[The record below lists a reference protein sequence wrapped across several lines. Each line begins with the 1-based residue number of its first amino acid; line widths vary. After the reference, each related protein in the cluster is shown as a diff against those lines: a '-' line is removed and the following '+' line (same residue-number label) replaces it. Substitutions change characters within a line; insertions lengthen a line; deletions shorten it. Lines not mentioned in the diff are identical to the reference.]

1 MSTTIYRNLKKKMLD
16 LTLRHVIS
24 SEVERLKKNSIEPTP
39 ERVLKNADEKAIAML
54 LGQGYT
60 TEELIK
66 ITEDVIRRQEF
77 KE

>member
-1 MSTTIYRNLKKKMLD
+1 MVTGFKKKILD

-24 SEVERLKKNSIEPTP
+24 SEVERLKKNNIEPTT
-39 ERVLKNADEKAIAML
+39 ERVLKNADEKAIAVL

-60 TEELIK
+60 VEELK
-66 ITEDVIRRQEF
+66 KTTEDVIRRQEC

>member
-1 MSTTIYRNLKKKMLD
+1 MVMSKMQKKMLD
-16 LTLRHVIS
+16 MTLQHTLD
-24 SEVERLKKNSIEPTP
+24 SEVKRLIKNGIEPTV
-39 ERVLKNADEKAIAML
+39 EIVLENADERAIAML

-66 ITEDVIRRQEF
+66 ITEDVIRRQEC

>member
-1 MSTTIYRNLKKKMLD
+1 MVTGIKKKALD
-16 LTLRHVIS
+16 LVLQHEIS
-24 SEVERLKKNSIEPTP
+24 SEVKRLTKDGIKPTAAKVLSNANER
-39 ERVLKNADEKAIAML
+39 AIAML

-66 ITEDVIRRQEF
+66 ITEDVIRRQEC

>member
-1 MSTTIYRNLKKKMLD
+1 MVMSRIQKKTLD
-16 LTLRHVIS
+16 ILLQRVLG
-24 SEVERLKKNSIEPTP
+24 SEVKRLIKNGIEPTV
-39 ERVLKNADEKAIAML
+39 EIVLENADERAIAML

-66 ITEDVIRRQEF
+66 ITEDVIRRQEC